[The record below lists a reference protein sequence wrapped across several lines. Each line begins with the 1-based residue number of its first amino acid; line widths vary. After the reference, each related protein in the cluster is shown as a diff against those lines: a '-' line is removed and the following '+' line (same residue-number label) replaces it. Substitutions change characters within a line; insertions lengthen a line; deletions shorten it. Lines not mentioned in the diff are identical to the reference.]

1 MILRVLVVDD
11 EEPMRLFVGRVLQD
25 AGHEVAMA
33 VSGDEAIAMLPALT
47 SLDVLVTDEVM
58 PRLPGHEEKSAAPVL
73 ITTTSA
79 LGRSSI
85 YNRLRFDGR
94 HVFKSIGYTQGFGHF
109 HFSDELFKEKRRLW
123 ADEAFLDKPCTAK
136 ALLEAVSLLFSGQ

>member
-33 VSGDEAIAMLPALT
+33 ASGDEAIAMLPALT

-58 PRLPGHEEKSAAPVL
+58 PRMPGHELARLVRAREPAVRVL
-73 ITTTSA
+73 YLT
-79 LGRSSI
+79 G
-85 YNRLRFDGR
+85 
-94 HVFKSIGYTQGFGHF
+94 
-109 HFSDELFKEKRRLW
+109 FSDQLFKEKRALW

-136 ALLEAVSLLFSGQ
+136 ALLEAVSMLFSGE

>member
-11 EEPMRLFVGRVLQD
+11 EEPMRLFVGRVLQE

-33 VSGDEAIAMLPALT
+33 ASGDEAIAMLPALT

-58 PRLPGHEEKSAAPVL
+58 PRLPGHELARLVRAREPAVRVL
-73 ITTTSA
+73 YLT
-79 LGRSSI
+79 G
-85 YNRLRFDGR
+85 
-94 HVFKSIGYTQGFGHF
+94 
-109 HFSDELFKEKRRLW
+109 FSDQLFKEKRALW

-136 ALLEAVSLLFSGQ
+136 ALLEAVSMLFSGE

>member
-1 MILRVLVVDD
+1 
-11 EEPMRLFVGRVLQD
+11 MRLFVGRVLQD

-33 VSGDEAIAMLPALT
+33 ASGDEAIAMLPALT

-58 PRLPGHEEKSAAPVL
+58 PRLPGHELARLVRAREPAVRVL
-73 ITTTSA
+73 YLT
-79 LGRSSI
+79 G
-85 YNRLRFDGR
+85 
-94 HVFKSIGYTQGFGHF
+94 
-109 HFSDELFKEKRRLW
+109 FSDELFKEKRRLW

>member
-58 PRLPGHEEKSAAPVL
+58 PRLPGHELARLVRAREPAVRVL
-73 ITTTSA
+73 YLT
-79 LGRSSI
+79 G
-85 YNRLRFDGR
+85 
-94 HVFKSIGYTQGFGHF
+94 
-109 HFSDELFKEKRRLW
+109 FSDQLFKEKRALW

-136 ALLEAVSLLFSGQ
+136 ALLEAVSMLFSGE

>member
-25 AGHEVAMA
+25 AGHEVTMA
-33 VSGDEAIAMLPALT
+33 ANGDEAVAMLPALT

-58 PRLPGHEEKSAAPVL
+58 PRMPGHELARLVRAREPAVRVL
-73 ITTTSA
+73 YLT
-79 LGRSSI
+79 G
-85 YNRLRFDGR
+85 
-94 HVFKSIGYTQGFGHF
+94 
-109 HFSDELFKEKRRLW
+109 FSDQLFKEKRALW
-123 ADEAFLDKPCTAK
+123 ADEAFLDKPCSAK

>member
-33 VSGDEAIAMLPALT
+33 ASGDEAIAMLPALT

-58 PRLPGHEEKSAAPVL
+58 PRLPGHELARLVRAREPAVRVFVRDRLQRRAL
-73 ITTTSA
+73 QGEAQA
-79 LGRSSI
+79 LG
-85 YNRLRFDGR
+85 G
-94 HVFKSIGYTQGFGHF
+94 
-109 HFSDELFKEKRRLW
+109 
-123 ADEAFLDKPCTAK
+123 
-136 ALLEAVSLLFSGQ
+136 

>member
-58 PRLPGHEEKSAAPVL
+58 PRLPGHELARLVRAREPAVRVL
-73 ITTTSA
+73 YLT
-79 LGRSSI
+79 G
-85 YNRLRFDGR
+85 
-94 HVFKSIGYTQGFGHF
+94 
-109 HFSDELFKEKRRLW
+109 FSDELFKEKRRLW
-123 ADEAFLDKPCTAK
+123 ADEAFLDKPCTPQ

>member
-11 EEPMRLFVGRVLQD
+11 EEPMRLFVGRVLQE

-33 VSGDEAIAMLPALT
+33 ASGDEAIAMLPALT

-58 PRLPGHEEKSAAPVL
+58 PRMPGHELARLVRAREPAVRVL
-73 ITTTSA
+73 YLT
-79 LGRSSI
+79 G
-85 YNRLRFDGR
+85 
-94 HVFKSIGYTQGFGHF
+94 
-109 HFSDELFKEKRRLW
+109 FSDQLFKEKRALW

-136 ALLEAVSLLFSGQ
+136 ALLEAVSMLFSGE

>member
-33 VSGDEAIAMLPALT
+33 ASGDDAFAMLPALT
-47 SLDVLVTDEVM
+47 VLDVLVTDEVM
-58 PRLPGHEEKSAAPVL
+58 PRMPGHELARLVRAREPAVRVL
-73 ITTTSA
+73 YLT
-79 LGRSSI
+79 G
-85 YNRLRFDGR
+85 
-94 HVFKSIGYTQGFGHF
+94 
-109 HFSDELFKEKRRLW
+109 FSDELFKEKRRLW

>member
-33 VSGDEAIAMLPALT
+33 ASGDEAIAMLPALT

-58 PRLPGHEEKSAAPVL
+58 PRLPGHELARLVRAREPAVRVL
-73 ITTTSA
+73 YLT
-79 LGRSSI
+79 G
-85 YNRLRFDGR
+85 
-94 HVFKSIGYTQGFGHF
+94 
-109 HFSDELFKEKRRLW
+109 FSDELFKEKRRLW

>member
-58 PRLPGHEEKSAAPVL
+58 PRLPGHELARLVRAREPAVRVL
-73 ITTTSA
+73 YLT
-79 LGRSSI
+79 G
-85 YNRLRFDGR
+85 
-94 HVFKSIGYTQGFGHF
+94 
-109 HFSDELFKEKRRLW
+109 FSDELFKEKRRLW